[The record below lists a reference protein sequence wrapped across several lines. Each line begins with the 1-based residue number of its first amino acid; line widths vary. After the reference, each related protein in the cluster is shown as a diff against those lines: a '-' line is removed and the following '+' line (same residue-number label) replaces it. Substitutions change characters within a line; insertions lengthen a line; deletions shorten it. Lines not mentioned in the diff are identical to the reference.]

1 MQILIPLFLL
11 TTILSA
17 CAPAGIISIPT
28 SIADRRTTGVQVEDQ
43 AIELKALYEVQQLD
57 DKFEA
62 SITSYNQNVLITGE
76 AENEATKE
84 KLQDIV
90 AKIEEV
96 KSIYNEVL
104 VTKEMPFKEKVKSK
118 AKDYGITTNIKARL
132 FREETKS
139 NLSPI
144 HVKVITESQVVYL
157 LGIVSLIESE
167 EAERIAKSSKGV
179 VKVKT
184 FFEIDSKYEKN

>member
-104 VTKEMPFKEKVKSK
+104 VTKEMSFKEKVKSK

-144 HVKVITESQVVYL
+144 HVKVITERQVVYL
-157 LGIVSLIESE
+157 LGIVSLMESE

-184 FFEIDSKYEKN
+184 FFEIDGKYEKN

>member
-139 NLSPI
+139 NLSPV
-144 HVKVITESQVVYL
+144 HVKVITERQVVYL
-157 LGIVSLIESE
+157 LGIVSLMESE

-184 FFEIDSKYEKN
+184 FFEIDGKYEKN

>member
-104 VTKEMPFKEKVKSK
+104 VTKEMSFKEKVKSK
-118 AKDYGITTNIKARL
+118 AKDYAITTNIKARL

-144 HVKVITESQVVYL
+144 HVKVITERQVVYL

>member
-144 HVKVITESQVVYL
+144 HVKVITERQVVYL

-184 FFEIDSKYEKN
+184 FFEIDGKYEKN